1 MNRRNLLLS
10 SAALSSF
17 ALGAH
22 AASPTATLTGAAPV
36 LSKPEVLKG
45 AENTA
50 KAQPPL
56 PYSQSALAPVIGS
69 TTVGL
74 HYGKHHKKY
83 FDELAKLLP
92 AATLQ
97 NDSLESIVRAAVPGP
112 IANNAGQ
119 AWNHNFYWRSIAPK
133 SGGKPPQAVRVA
145 LEESFGPVDTFNQA
159 FTKIATEHFGSGWAW
174 LCKNTETGKLVVVG
188 THDAASPLTTPGLK
202 PLMVVDVWEHAYYKD
217 YSNEREKYVT
227 AVMDKLLNWR
237 FVEANMAT

>member
-1 MNRRNLLLS
+1 MNRRHLLLS
-10 SAALSSF
+10 SAALSSL
-17 ALGAH
+17 ALSAQ
-22 AASPTATLTGAAPV
+22 AATQAAPLV
-36 LSKPEVLKG
+36 VKPEVLKG

-56 PYSQSALAPVIGS
+56 PFAQGALAPVIGS
-69 TTVGL
+69 ATVGL

-97 NDSLESIVRAAVPGP
+97 NESLESILRTAMPGP
-112 IANNAGQ
+112 VANNAGQ
-119 AWNHNFYWRSIAPK
+119 AWNHNFYWRSVAPK

-145 LEESFGPVDTFNQA
+145 LEESFGTVDTFNQA
-159 FTKIATEHFGSGWAW
+159 FTKLATEHFGSGWAW
-174 LCKNTETGKLVVVG
+174 LCKNTESGKLVVVA

-217 YSNEREKYVT
+217 FSNEREKYVN

>member
-1 MNRRNLLLS
+1 MNRRHLLLS
-10 SAALSSF
+10 SAALSSL
-17 ALGAH
+17 ALSAQ
-22 AASPTATLTGAAPV
+22 AATPAAPLV
-36 LSKPEVLKG
+36 AKPEVLQG

-56 PYSQSALAPVIGS
+56 PYAQSALAPVIGS
-69 TTVGL
+69 ATVGL

-97 NDSLESIVRAAVPGP
+97 NDSLESIVRTAVPGP
-112 IANNAGQ
+112 VANNAGQ

-145 LEESFGPVDTFNQA
+145 LEESFGTVSAFNQA
-159 FTKIATEHFGSGWAW
+159 FTKVATDHFGSGWAW
-174 LCKNTETGKLVVVG
+174 LCQNTETGRLVVVAS
-188 THDAASPLTTPGLK
+188 HDAASPLTTPGLK

-217 YSNEREKYVT
+217 FSNAREKYVT

-237 FVEANMAT
+237 FVEANLAT